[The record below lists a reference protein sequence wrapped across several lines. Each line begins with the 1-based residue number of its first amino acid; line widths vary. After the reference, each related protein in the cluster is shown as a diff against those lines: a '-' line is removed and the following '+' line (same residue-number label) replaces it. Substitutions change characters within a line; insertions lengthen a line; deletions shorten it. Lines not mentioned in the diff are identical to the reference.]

1 MKTSKLYSY
10 VVDHDHGFA
19 PNPSGMYCTLVH
31 CKFAKSGGKRNL
43 VEMANVGDWVLGTGG
58 QSSDS
63 AGNGRIIYLMRV
75 DEKLD
80 FGRYLRD
87 VRFAGR
93 LDHSDE
99 GQGNKFALVS
109 RHFFYFG
116 REAVGLS
123 ELPSSLRSAGLEKR
137 GPGFRSDLPGPLVQE
152 LVSWFEKTFELGR
165 HGEACS
171 PLSTANVEAIRRRS
185 VPGAGFHC
193 TPSQPPREAEC
204 IKTQKP
210 AICRKVYD

>member
-1 MKTSKLYSY
+1 MNTPKLYSY

-31 CKFAKSGGKRNL
+31 CKFAKPGGKRNL

-63 AGNGRIIYLMRV
+63 AGNGRVIYLMRV

-80 FGRYLRD
+80 FDRYLQD
-87 VRFAGR
+87 KRFAGR

-123 ELPSSLRSAGLEKR
+123 DLPSSLRSAGLEKR

-152 LVSWFEKTFELGR
+152 LVSWFEGTFEPGR

-171 PLSTANVEAIRRRS
+171 PLSAAHVEAIRRRS
-185 VPGAGFHC
+185 VPCAGPHC
-193 TPSQPPREAEC
+193 VPSQPSRKPECVRPRKA
-204 IKTQKP
+204 
-210 AICRKVYD
+210 AICRKVCD

>member
-1 MKTSKLYSY
+1 MNTSKLYSY

-87 VRFAGR
+87 TRFAGR

-123 ELPSSLRSAGLEKR
+123 ELPSSLHNAGLEKR
-137 GPGFRSDLPGPLVQE
+137 GPSYRSDLPGHLVHE
-152 LVSWFEKTFELGR
+152 LVSWFERTFEPGR
-165 HGEACS
+165 HGEPCS
-171 PLSTANVEAIRRRS
+171 PLSSADVEAIHQWS
-185 VPGAGFHC
+185 IPGAGSHC
-193 TPSQPPREAEC
+193 MPSQPSREGEC
-204 IKTQKP
+204 IRRRKA
-210 AICRKVYD
+210 AICRKACD